1 MANTLKIK
9 RSAVPGKVPTTGD
22 LQLGELAIN
31 TYDGKLYTAKDNG
44 TSTVIEIGAQGP
56 AGATGPTG
64 PQGNVGVTGA
74 TGPVGQ
80 TGLQGST
87 GPTGP
92 QGNVGVT
99 GATGS
104 QGATGPTGPQGSVG
118 QTGATGPAGPQGAT
132 GPTGPQGNVGQT
144 GATGPTGPQGNVG
157 VTGATG
163 PQGSTGPTG
172 PQGNVGV
179 TGATGPQGSTGP
191 TGPQG
196 NVGVTGATG
205 PIGQTGPTGPTG
217 LRGGVEYTFST
228 TTTDADPGNGVI
240 RYNNATIGSVTQ
252 LFIDNLDADGNDQ
265 TAWYGTWD
273 DAVNSTEGFLTLQS
287 ALSTG
292 TVVNIFRV
300 TGAVTNASTYF
311 KIPVAYVSGS
321 LPANS
326 TGLVANFSRS
336 GDQGA
341 TGPTGPQ
348 GNVGVTGATGPIGQ
362 TGATGSQGATG
373 PTGPQGQTGATG
385 VQGTTGPT
393 GPVGQTGVTGPTGP
407 IGQTGATGPQGN
419 VGATGAT
426 GPVGQTGLTGA
437 TGPTGPTVYPATGLA
452 VSTGT
457 SWGTSKAAPTGD
469 VVGTTDTQTLTNKT
483 LGNYKETVFPI
494 TDGTSVTLDPNN
506 GPIQTWT
513 ITGTRTPTQANWAD
527 GQSLTLLISVTSPTY
542 VGAAS
547 AVADNVANP
556 THQAGD
562 LLLGFAV
569 RDGNSTPPSLPTDW
583 TNIEANTPNNVG
595 NRLAYRIATNS
606 STPTATWTSA
616 NAVAI
621 LCYRNTSSLP
631 IYSNTYTTGSSS
643 VLTFGGLY
651 LTTKPSIVAAFAA
664 HRDNVAGISTA
675 PTGLTNRTSVAGT
688 TSVAAH
694 DSNDSLLS
702 SWTDQTTTVSSSNN
716 WATYT
721 VALNGLEQ
729 ESSINWSTLGVV
741 WKTNGGSAPRLNST
755 GYAVVTLWKV
765 GTTIYGARV
774 GNA

>member
-1 MANTLKIK
+1 L
-9 RSAVPGKVPTTGD
+9 
-22 LQLGELAIN
+22 
-31 TYDGKLYTAKDNG
+31 
-44 TSTVIEIGAQGP
+44 QGP
-56 AGATGPTG
+56 TGPTG
-64 PQGNVGVTGA
+64 PQGNDGVTGA
-74 TGPVGQ
+74 TG
-80 TGLQGST
+80 L
-87 GPTGP
+87 
-92 QGNVGVT
+92 
-99 GATGS
+99 

-118 QTGATGPAGPQGAT
+118 QTGVTGATGPQGAT
-132 GPTGPQGNVGQT
+132 GPTGLQGDI
-144 GATGPTGPQGNVG
+144 G

-179 TGATGPQGSTGP
+179 TGATGPQG
-191 TGPQG
+191 
-196 NVGVTGATG
+196 
-205 PIGQTGPTGPTG
+205 
-217 LRGGVEYTFST
+217 
-228 TTTDADPGNGVI
+228 
-240 RYNNATIGSVTQ
+240 
-252 LFIDNLDADGNDQ
+252 
-265 TAWYGTWD
+265 
-273 DAVNSTEGFLTLQS
+273 
-287 ALSTG
+287 
-292 TVVNIFRV
+292 
-300 TGAVTNASTYF
+300 
-311 KIPVAYVSGS
+311 
-321 LPANS
+321 
-326 TGLVANFSRS
+326 
-336 GDQGA
+336 A

-348 GNVGVTGATGPIGQ
+348 GNVGVTGATGP
-362 TGATGSQGATG
+362 
-373 PTGPQGQTGATG
+373 
-385 VQGTTGPT
+385 
-393 GPVGQTGVTGPTGP
+393 VGQTGV
-407 IGQTGATGPQGN
+407 
-419 VGATGAT
+419 
-426 GPVGQTGLTGA
+426 TGA

-562 LLLGFAV
+562 LLLGFAA
-569 RDGNSTPPSLPTDW
+569 RDGNSTSPSLPTDW
-583 TNIEANTPNNVG
+583 TSIEANGSTNIG
-595 NRLAYRIATNS
+595 NRLAYRIATSS
-606 STPTATWTSA
+606 STPTATWTNA
-616 NAVAI
+616 NVVAI
-621 LCYRNTSSLP
+621 LCYRNTSAAP
-631 IYSNTYTTGSSS
+631 IYSDTFTTGSGST
-643 VLTFGGLY
+643 LTFGGLY

-694 DSNDSLLS
+694 DSNNSLLS